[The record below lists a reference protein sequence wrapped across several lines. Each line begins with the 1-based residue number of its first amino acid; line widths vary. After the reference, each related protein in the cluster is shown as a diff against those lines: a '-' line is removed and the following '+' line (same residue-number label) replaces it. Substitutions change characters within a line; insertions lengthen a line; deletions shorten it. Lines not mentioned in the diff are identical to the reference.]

1 MKKALMMLALVGLV
15 AGPAMASMAPLNPT
29 VLPNGM
35 TSSVELSGSVSNPTL
50 PRPGPF
56 SYKPNDPI
64 HAYDNMW
71 DGSGQIFGPAAYV
84 GGASPYIGSGTFLF
98 DDVTLAPG
106 YTAVSDVQ
114 FLFYQAGGRIDG
126 CQNMTI
132 AFFSNPGGNDTSIGA
147 TIAAYAYT
155 SVSCGFFIFTAG
167 FPQTVVPQDFWI
179 GFRLTGSPLSPQG
192 TQLLGSFGH
201 TNGQAGSGTNPT
213 ALHRGSGDSIQA
225 FFNGASI
232 SVTSV
237 GQVMMAMNGKGI
249 PEPATIGLLAVAG
262 VLALRRR
269 KA

>member
-29 VLPNGM
+29 VLPNSM
-35 TSSVELSGSVSNPTL
+35 TSVVEIGGSPSNPQ

-56 SYKPNDPI
+56 SYKPNDPV
-64 HAYDNMW
+64 HAYDNQW
-71 DGSGQIFGPAAYV
+71 GNFGILGPAAYV
-84 GGASPYIGSGTFLF
+84 AGASPYIGSATFVF

-114 FLFYQAGGRIDG
+114 FLFYQYGGRIDS

-132 AFFSNPGGNDTSIGA
+132 AFFSNPGGLDTSIGA

-155 SVSCGFFIFTAG
+155 NVSCGFFIFSAAFAQTAL
-167 FPQTVVPQDFWI
+167 PQYFWI
-179 GFRLTGSPLSPQG
+179 AFRLTGSPLSPQG
-192 TQLLGSFGH
+192 TQILGSLSH
-201 TNGQAGSGTNPT
+201 TDGQAADGGSTNPT
-213 ALHRGSGDSIQA
+213 ALHRGSGDSVQA
-225 FFNGASI
+225 FFNGASF
-232 SVTSV
+232 SVVSA
-237 GQVMMAMNGKGI
+237 GQLMFAMNGKV